1 MVYDLVALTPAT
13 LYYITTHQVDPIR
26 FRAILK
32 DDHKFYKGGDMI
44 EGALKLRSID
54 EIVDEM
60 TESYMLGEYL
70 EGVTSDGDDAL
81 MSPKR
86 FAERFHSVCMGFGY
100 REAEIIPAKMEIEEW
115 CREHLLHLES
125 KFR

>member
-1 MVYDLVALTPAT
+1 
-13 LYYITTHQVDPIR
+13 
-26 FRAILK
+26 
-32 DDHKFYKGGDMI
+32 MI

-70 EGVTSDGDDAL
+70 EGMTRDGDDAL
-81 MSPKR
+81 MSPER
-86 FAERFHSVCMGFGY
+86 FADRFHSVCLGFGY
-100 REAEIIPAKMEIEEW
+100 REAEMIPAKMEIEDW

>member
-1 MVYDLVALTPAT
+1 
-13 LYYITTHQVDPIR
+13 
-26 FRAILK
+26 
-32 DDHKFYKGGDMI
+32 MI

-70 EGVTSDGDDAL
+70 AGVTRDGHDAL
-81 MSPKR
+81 MSTKP
-86 FAERFHSVCMGFGY
+86 FADRFHSVCLGFGY